1 MSALSLDILGPAF
14 VAGLLILA
22 THVPL
27 GQIVLAR
34 GIIFIDIALAQVAAL
49 GVVFGTMMWGVSGW
63 GVQLS
68 ALGAAVGCALF
79 LTWTDK
85 RFHAAQEAII
95 GVVYIVAA
103 AVQIVLLSYSPTGS
117 EYLKELLVGQILWV
131 SSTQLLVIGLI
142 YTAVM
147 AVWYFRDLATER
159 VLFYGVFAVVITAS
173 VQVVGVLLVFAS
185 LIIPAL
191 ATQQAPARWR
201 LAIAF
206 NIGAAG
212 YLAGLVASAILDIS
226 SGAAIVCTLAII
238 AAVAAKFV
246 SRKPKSAEV
255 RERSRVR
262 ALQDEIQSRLTKTR
276 VA

>member
-1 MSALSLDILGPAF
+1 VSALSLDILGPAF

-22 THVPL
+22 TPVPL

-68 ALGAAVGCALF
+68 AIGAAVGCALF

-131 SSTQLLVIGLI
+131 SSTQLMVIGLI

-191 ATQQAPARWR
+191 ATQQAPPHWR

-206 NIGAAG
+206 NIGAVG
-212 YLAGLVASAILDIS
+212 YLAGLVASAVLDIS
-226 SGAAIVCTLAII
+226 SGAAIVCTLALI
-238 AAVAAKFV
+238 AVVAAKLV
-246 SRKPKSAEV
+246 SRKPKSVEAL
-255 RERSRVR
+255 ERSRVK
-262 ALQDEIQSRLTKTR
+262 ALQEEIQSRLTKAR

>member
-1 MSALSLDILGPAF
+1 M
-14 VAGLLILA
+14 
-22 THVPL
+22 
-27 GQIVLAR
+27 
-34 GIIFIDIALAQVAAL
+34 
-49 GVVFGTMMWGVSGW
+49 
-63 GVQLS
+63 
-68 ALGAAVGCALF
+68 F
-79 LTWTDK
+79 LTWTDQ
-85 RFHAAQEAII
+85 RFRASQEAII

-103 AVQIVLLSYSPTGS
+103 ALQIVLLSYSPTGA

-131 SSTQLLVIGLI
+131 SPMQLLVIGLI
-142 YTAVM
+142 YAAAI
-147 AVWYFRDLATER
+147 AVWYFRDLTNER

-226 SGAAIVCTLAII
+226 SGAAIVCALAVV
-238 AAVAAKFV
+238 AVVAARLV
-246 SRKPKSAEV
+246 SRKPKSAEA

-262 ALQDEIQSRLTKTR
+262 ALQEEIQARLTRTR

>member
-1 MSALSLDILGPAF
+1 
-14 VAGLLILA
+14 
-22 THVPL
+22 
-27 GQIVLAR
+27 
-34 GIIFIDIALAQVAAL
+34 
-49 GVVFGTMMWGVSGW
+49 
-63 GVQLS
+63 
-68 ALGAAVGCALF
+68 
-79 LTWTDK
+79 
-85 RFHAAQEAII
+85 
-95 GVVYIVAA
+95 
-103 AVQIVLLSYSPTGS
+103 
-117 EYLKELLVGQILWV
+117 
-131 SSTQLLVIGLI
+131 
-142 YTAVM
+142 M

-191 ATQQAPARWR
+191 ATQQAPTRWR

-238 AAVAAKFV
+238 AAVAAKLV
-246 SRKPKSAEV
+246 SRKPKSAEA
-255 RERSRVR
+255 RERSLVK
-262 ALQDEIQSRLTKTR
+262 ALQDEIQTRLTKTR